1 MSGAFRATQGS
12 SSNATSET
20 VSRLSDHRREVP
32 AMAEGEAQAHLM
44 RAGRQFLTDG
54 ELAHSHCPVELC
66 DAMVC
71 PLLRADPES

>member
-1 MSGAFRATQGS
+1 
-12 SSNATSET
+12 
-20 VSRLSDHRREVP
+20 
-32 AMAEGEAQAHLM
+32 MAEGEAQAHLM